1 MKKNLVTKNST
12 KHFFWWKEKNY
23 GEKILLVKKIFL
35 EKEFSLK
42 KNSWKNLQVENIL
55 AKKKFL
61 LKKNLVKIF
70 SGKQNF
76 WWKKISD
83 KKKSGET
90 NFCWKLKFV
99 VKKNSL
105 WTNFL

>member
-1 MKKNLVTKNST
+1 MKFFFGWKKTYGEKNVVKKNSNVKNFVTKNST

-55 AKKKFL
+55 AKKKV
-61 LKKNLVKIF
+61 LV
-70 SGKQNF
+70 
-76 WWKKISD
+76 
-83 KKKSGET
+83 KKKSCE
-90 NFCWKLKFV
+90 NIFW
-99 VKKNSL
+99 
-105 WTNFL
+105 